1 MLCYLF
7 TAAITLTIYFVA
19 IGFISISPG
28 TWSVSNV
35 SVEIENEPVPL
46 DPEGFKS
53 VPSVDIFWSFPSADS
68 VTIYMLKSPCNNLIK
83 LNSSLPS
90 KKIPP
95 ITTEGQS
102 CILFNYYSNNDPLN
116 LAPGSTITY
125 NITAS
130 FNNSSK
136 YSCPRLFLF
145 TRSDKFCNPT
155 KYFCISNGSNTMT
168 FEVHGQGRYYVALET
183 LLPINISANVSVV
196 QAYYD
201 VTKISKECSDLSL
214 TNQSCNVKLCG
225 SFCLSDKLYCI
236 LANATSYDQLT
247 YQPKLNIFIIIRSS
261 MYFILAIC
269 TGVISTCILMLCVCV
284 TIKKKFRTC
293 QCAVCKKN
301 FLSNHKKLIII
312 SKSVLQLC
320 IKLMSY

>member
-1 MLCYLF
+1 MCYLF
-7 TAAITLTIYFVA
+7 TAAITLTIYLVA
-19 IGFISISPG
+19 FDFISSSPG

-35 SVEIENEPVPL
+35 SVEIGNEPVPL
-46 DPEGFKS
+46 EPEGFKS
-53 VPSVDIFWSFPSADS
+53 VSSVDIFWYFPSADS
-68 VTIYMLKSPCNNLIK
+68 VTIYMLKSPCNNLLK

-116 LAPGSTITY
+116 LAPGSTVTY

-130 FNNSSK
+130 FNNSSE
-136 YSCPRLFLF
+136 YPCPKLFLF
-145 TRSDKFCNPT
+145 TQSDKFCHPT
-155 KYFCISNGSNTMT
+155 NYFCISNKSNTIT
-168 FEVHGQGRYYVALET
+168 FEVHKQGRYYVALES

-214 TNQSCNVKLCG
+214 TNQSCNVKLCD

-247 YQPKLNIFIIIRSS
+247 YQPKRNIYIVIQSS
-261 MYFILAIC
+261 VYLILAIC
-269 TGVISTCILMLCVCV
+269 TGAISTCILMLSLLCVCV
-284 TIKKKFRTC
+284 TIKNNLRTYPH
-293 QCAVCKKN
+293 AVCKKD
-301 FLSNHKKLIII
+301 FLSNHKKIII
-312 SKSVLQLC
+312 SKSVL
-320 IKLMSY
+320 